1 MKRTSLLALILA
13 TLGASAA
20 HAQFA
25 KPEDAVK
32 YRKGSLFVMSQ
43 HFGRIGA
50 MAQGKVPFNA
60 VAAQENA
67 DAVAMLAK
75 LPWAAFG
82 EGTDMV
88 PETKAKAAIW
98 DQTAKFKE
106 AADKLQKEADGLR
119 AATKTGNL
127 DAVKKAFTATAGTCK
142 ACHDQFRDK

>member
-1 MKRTSLLALILA
+1 MKRMTLLAVLVA
-13 TLGASAA
+13 TLGATAA

-32 YRKGSLFVMSQ
+32 YRKNSLFVMSQ

-60 VAAQENA
+60 AVAQENA
-67 DAVAMLAK
+67 DTVAMLAK

-98 DQTAKFKE
+98 DQPAKFKE
-106 AADKLQKEADGLR
+106 AADKLQKEAENLR
-119 AATKTGNL
+119 VATKTGNL
-127 DAVKKAFTATAGTCK
+127 DAVKKAFSATAGTCK
-142 ACHDQFRDK
+142 ACHDQFKDK

>member
-1 MKRTSLLALILA
+1 MKRMTLLAVLVA
-13 TLGASAA
+13 TLGATTA

-32 YRKGSLFVMSQ
+32 YRKNSLFVMSQ

-60 VAAQENA
+60 AVAQENA
-67 DAVAMLAK
+67 DTVAMLAK

-98 DQTAKFKE
+98 DQPAKFKE
-106 AADKLQKEADGLR
+106 AADKLQKEAENLR
-119 AATKTGNL
+119 VATKTGNL
-127 DAVKKAFTATAGTCK
+127 DAVKKAFSATAGTCK
-142 ACHDQFRDK
+142 ACHDQFKDK

>member
-1 MKRTSLLALILA
+1 MKRMTLLAVLVA
-13 TLGASAA
+13 TLGATAA

-32 YRKGSLFVMSQ
+32 YRKNSLFVMSQ

-60 VAAQENA
+60 AVAQENA
-67 DAVAMLAK
+67 DTVAMLAK

-98 DQTAKFKE
+98 DQPAKFKE
-106 AADKLQKEADGLR
+106 AADKLQKEAENLR
-119 AATKTGNL
+119 VATKTGNL
-127 DAVKKAFTATAGTCK
+127 EAVKKAFSATAGTCK
-142 ACHDQFRDK
+142 ACHDQFKDK

>member
-1 MKRTSLLALILA
+1 MKRMTLLTVLVA
-13 TLGASAA
+13 TLGATAA

-32 YRKGSLFVMSQ
+32 YRKNSLFVMSQ

-60 VAAQENA
+60 AVAQENA
-67 DAVAMLAK
+67 DTVAMLAK

-98 DQTAKFKE
+98 DQPAKFKE
-106 AADKLQKEADGLR
+106 AADKLQKEAENLR
-119 AATKTGNL
+119 VATKTGNL
-127 DAVKKAFTATAGTCK
+127 DAVKKAFSATAGTCK
-142 ACHDQFRDK
+142 ACHDQFKDK

>member
-1 MKRTSLLALILA
+1 MKRMTLLTVLVA
-13 TLGASAA
+13 TLGATAA

-32 YRKGSLFVMSQ
+32 YRKNSLFVMSQ
-43 HFGRIGA
+43 HFGRISA

-60 VAAQENA
+60 AVAQENA
-67 DAVAMLAK
+67 DTVAMLAK

-98 DQTAKFKE
+98 DQPAKFKE
-106 AADKLQKEADGLR
+106 AADKLQKEAENLR
-119 AATKTGNL
+119 VATKTGNL
-127 DAVKKAFTATAGTCK
+127 DAVKKAFSATAGTCK
-142 ACHDQFRDK
+142 ACHDQFKDK

>member
-1 MKRTSLLALILA
+1 MKRMTLLAVLVA
-13 TLGASAA
+13 TLGATAA

-32 YRKGSLFVMSQ
+32 YRKNSLFVMSQ

-60 VAAQENA
+60 AVAQENA
-67 DAVAMLAK
+67 DTVAMLAK

-98 DQTAKFKE
+98 DQSAKFKE
-106 AADKLQKEADGLR
+106 AADKLQKEAENLR
-119 AATKTGNL
+119 VATKTGNL
-127 DAVKKAFTATAGTCK
+127 DAVKKAFSATAGTCK
-142 ACHDQFRDK
+142 ACHDQFKDK

>member
-1 MKRTSLLALILA
+1 MKRMTLLAVLVA
-13 TLGASAA
+13 TLGATAA

-32 YRKGSLFVMSQ
+32 YRKNSLFVMSQ

-60 VAAQENA
+60 AVAQENA
-67 DAVAMLAK
+67 DTVAMLAK

-98 DQTAKFKE
+98 NQSAKFKE
-106 AADKLQKEADGLR
+106 AADKLQKEAENLR
-119 AATKTGNL
+119 VATKTGNL
-127 DAVKKAFTATAGTCK
+127 DAVKKAFSATAGTCK
-142 ACHDQFRDK
+142 ACHDQFKDK

>member
-1 MKRTSLLALILA
+1 MKRMTLLAVLVA
-13 TLGASAA
+13 TSGATAA

-32 YRKGSLFVMSQ
+32 YRKNSLFVMSQ

-60 VAAQENA
+60 TVAQENA
-67 DAVAMLAK
+67 DTVAMLAK

-98 DQTAKFKE
+98 DQPAKFKE
-106 AADKLQKEADGLR
+106 AADKLQKEAENLR
-119 AATKTGNL
+119 VATKTGNL
-127 DAVKKAFTATAGTCK
+127 DAVKKAFSATAGTCK
-142 ACHDQFRDK
+142 ACHDQFKDK

>member
-1 MKRTSLLALILA
+1 MKRMTLLAVLVA
-13 TLGASAA
+13 TLGATAA

-32 YRKGSLFVMSQ
+32 YRKNSLFVMSQ

-60 VAAQENA
+60 AVAQENA
-67 DAVAMLAK
+67 DTVAMLAK

-98 DQTAKFKE
+98 DQSAKFKE
-106 AADKLQKEADGLR
+106 AADKLQKEAENLR
-119 AATKTGNL
+119 VATKTGNL

-142 ACHDQFRDK
+142 ACHDQFKDK

>member
-1 MKRTSLLALILA
+1 MKRMTVLAVLVA
-13 TLGASAA
+13 TLGATAA

-32 YRKGSLFVMSQ
+32 YRKNSLFVMSQ

-50 MAQGKVPFNA
+50 MAQGKAPYNA
-60 VAAQENA
+60 TMAQENA
-67 DAVAMLAK
+67 DTVALLAK

-98 DQTAKFKE
+98 DQPAKFKE
-106 AADKLQKEADGLR
+106 AADKLQKEAENLR
-119 AATKTGNL
+119 VAAKTGNL
-127 DAVKKAFTATAGTCK
+127 DAVKKAFSATAGACK
-142 ACHDQFRDK
+142 ACHDQFKDK

>member
-1 MKRTSLLALILA
+1 MKRTSWLALILA

-32 YRKGSLFVMSQ
+32 YRKGSFFVMSQ

-60 VAAQENA
+60 AVAQENA
-67 DAVAMLAK
+67 DTVAVLAK

-88 PETKAKAAIW
+88 PESKAKAAIW

-119 AATKTGNL
+119 AAAKTGNL

>member
-1 MKRTSLLALILA
+1 MKRTSLLALIFV
-13 TLGASAA
+13 TLGSTAA

-32 YRKGSLFVMSQ
+32 YRKGSFFVMSQ

-50 MAQGKVPFNA
+50 MAQGKVSFNA
-60 VAAQENA
+60 AAAQENA
-67 DAVAMLAK
+67 ATVAMLAK
-75 LPWAAFG
+75 LPWTAFG

-98 DQTAKFKE
+98 EQPAKFKE
-106 AADKLQKEADGLR
+106 AGDKLQKEAENLS
-119 AATKTGNL
+119 AAAKTGNL

-142 ACHDQFRDK
+142 ACHDQFKDK

>member
-1 MKRTSLLALILA
+1 MKRTHLLALILA
-13 TLGASAA
+13 TLGSTAA

-25 KPEDAVK
+25 KPEDALK
-32 YRKGSLFVMSQ
+32 YRKGSFFVMSQ

-60 VAAQENA
+60 AAAQENA
-67 DAVAMLAK
+67 EAVAMLAK

-82 EGTDMV
+82 DGTDMV

-98 DQTAKFKE
+98 EQPAKFKE
-106 AADKLQKEADGLR
+106 AAEKLVKESENLR
-119 AATKTGNL
+119 VAAKTGNIA
-127 DAVKKAFTATAGTCK
+127 AVKKAFSATAGTCK

>member
-13 TLGASAA
+13 TLGSTAA

-25 KPEDAVK
+25 KPEDALK
-32 YRKGSLFVMSQ
+32 YRKGSFFVMSQ

-50 MAQGKVPFNA
+50 MVQGKVPFNPS
-60 VAAQENA
+60 VVQENA
-67 DAVAMLAK
+67 DTVTMLAK

-98 DQTAKFKE
+98 DQPAKFKE
-106 AADKLQKEADGLR
+106 AADKLVKESENLR
-119 AATKTGNL
+119 VAAKTGNL
-127 DAVKKAFTATAGTCK
+127 DVVKKAFGATAGTCK
-142 ACHDQFRDK
+142 ACHDQFKDK

>member
-1 MKRTSLLALILA
+1 MKRMTLLAVLVA
-13 TLGASAA
+13 TLGATTA

-32 YRKGSLFVMSQ
+32 YRKNSLFVMSQ

-60 VAAQENA
+60 AVAQENA
-67 DAVAMLAK
+67 DTVAMLAK

-98 DQTAKFKE
+98 DQPAKFKE
-106 AADKLQKEADGLR
+106 AADKLQKEAENLR
-119 AATKTGNL
+119 VTTKTGNL
-127 DAVKKAFTATAGTCK
+127 DAVKKAFSATAGTCK
-142 ACHDQFRDK
+142 ACHDQFKDK

>member
-1 MKRTSLLALILA
+1 MKHIRMLALLFA
-13 TLGASAA
+13 TLGVTAA

-32 YRKGSLFVMSQ
+32 YRKSSLFVMSQ

-50 MAQGKVPFNA
+50 MAQGKVAFNA
-60 VAAQENA
+60 TLAQENA
-67 DAVAMLAK
+67 DTVAMLAK

-98 DQTAKFKE
+98 EQPAKFKE
-106 AADKLQKEADGLR
+106 AADKLQKETENLR
-119 AATKTGNL
+119 VAAKTGNL
-127 DAVKKAFTATAGTCK
+127 DALKKAFSATAGSCK
-142 ACHDQFRDK
+142 ACHDQFKDK

>member
-13 TLGASAA
+13 TLGSTAA

-25 KPEDAVK
+25 KPEDALK
-32 YRKGSLFVMSQ
+32 YRKGSFFVMSQ

-50 MAQGKVPFNA
+50 MVQGKVPFNPS
-60 VAAQENA
+60 VVQENA
-67 DAVAMLAK
+67 DTVAMLAK

-98 DQTAKFKE
+98 DQPAKFKE
-106 AADKLQKEADGLR
+106 AADKLVKESENLR
-119 AATKTGNL
+119 VAAKTGNL
-127 DAVKKAFTATAGTCK
+127 DVVKKAFGATAGTCK
-142 ACHDQFRDK
+142 ACHDQFKDK

>member
-1 MKRTSLLALILA
+1 MKRMTLLAVLVA
-13 TLGASAA
+13 TLGATAA

-32 YRKGSLFVMSQ
+32 YRKNSLFVLSQ

-60 VAAQENA
+60 AVAQENA
-67 DAVAMLAK
+67 DTVAMLAK

-98 DQTAKFKE
+98 DQPAKFKE
-106 AADKLQKEADGLR
+106 AADKLQKEAENLR
-119 AATKTGNL
+119 VAAKSGNL
-127 DAVKKAFTATAGTCK
+127 DAVKKAFSATAGTCK
-142 ACHDQFRDK
+142 ACHDQFKDK